1 MTIIAPQWE
10 KLNTA
15 VQSCFGS
22 WRKQGVVLH
31 HSEDWENDKILT
43 IFPSTVLDCGNKR
56 RFYYSLNS
64 FDNHDYNLALAEQD
78 RRGKITKHP
87 LLRDTDGYFSLAG
100 LPREFKPLQANVLR
114 LSRSDWR
121 MFFWAHKHTQG
132 RQVRFMAASSSNGLN
147 WQMLPDKQSIA
158 LCHQGDVLCQ
168 QGKWPL
174 HLQCNDATTV
184 YRRPDGSW
192 ELFSAALMYYPIG
205 QEHPKDKDL
214 RENLIRM
221 IQRWTSPDGWHWS
234 TPEVTIL
241 PDEQDPG
248 DLQFYYLTSTDLDGY
263 RLGLLGRYN
272 CQVRQ
277 LTIEPVWSIDGRS
290 WQRPYR
296 ENCLPLLEDSQKVF
310 MAVPAQYLLRSGDT
324 LTLYYA
330 IANYDHSHQ
339 TADGSAPQDSI
350 AAAEIDIHRLFGL
363 RLQDGQVRSPAV
375 RWCKDRLQLYLSAD
389 AEMQLRWC
397 DAFGSAL
404 ESIAPI
410 SLSGR
415 EDTALDIPVPATLQ
429 GQVCRLAL
437 SGSGILFDLQV

>member
-1 MTIIAPQWE
+1 MIIIAPQWE

-22 WRKQGVVLH
+22 WRKQGVVLRNT
-31 HSEDWENDKILT
+31 ETWETDKVPT

-64 FDNHDYNLALAEQD
+64 FHNHDYNLALAEQD
-78 RRGKITKHP
+78 QRGKIKKFP
-87 LLRDTDGYFSLAG
+87 LLRDTDGYFSLSG
-100 LPREFKPLQANVLR
+100 LPLEFKPLQANVLR
-114 LSRSDWR
+114 LGRADWR
-121 MFFWAHKHTQG
+121 MFFWAHKHTEG
-132 RQVRFMAASSSNGLN
+132 RQVRFMVASSRNGLN
-147 WQMLPDKQSIA
+147 WQMIADEQSIA
-158 LCHQGDVLCQ
+158 LCHHGDVLCQ

-174 HLQCNDATTV
+174 HLQSNDATTV

-192 ELFSAALMYYPIG
+192 ELFSAALMYYPPA
-205 QEHPKDKDL
+205 QERPQNKDL
-214 RENLIRM
+214 RENLIRL
-221 IQRWTSPDGWHWS
+221 IQRWTSADGWHWS
-234 TPEVTIL
+234 TPEVIIL
-241 PDEQDPG
+241 PDEQDSS

-277 LTIEPVWSIDGRS
+277 LTIEPVWSLDGRS

-324 LTLYYA
+324 LTLYYG
-330 IANYDHSHQ
+330 IANYDHSHV
-339 TADGSAPQDSI
+339 TVDGSAPQNAI
-350 AAAEIDIHRLFGL
+350 AAAEIGVHRLFGL
-363 RLQDGQVRSPAV
+363 RLQGGQVRSPAV
-375 RWCKDRLQLYLSAD
+375 RLCKDSLQLYLSAD

-397 DAFGSAL
+397 DAFGTVL
-404 ESIAPI
+404 ESVAPM

-415 EDTALDIPVPATLQ
+415 EDAALDIPVPAALQ

-437 SGSGILFDLQV
+437 SGSGILFDLAD